1 MTQKGDTPK
10 STEALYCPR
19 ASCHSDTLPFTKD
32 PLTEEPTGAFWNLL
46 LILGRPLRIVYTSSN
61 CPFSGEGR
69 RVRGIVDLANPK
81 SGRWG
86 VWRLPVK
93 IWVPINLS
101 PTTLHPT
108 QEAPRATPTSAA
120 PRKGVGVGSGGVGG
134 GSKVH
139 GSLWG
144 KNSSSPFASSCPFLR
159 DSPASIHWPSWPPI
173 PTSGDQSSQRTF
185 DLPQSNPQLYFQN
198 LPREGRRKH

>member
-46 LILGRPLRIVYTSSN
+46 LILGRPLRIVYPSSN

-134 GSKVH
+134 G
-139 GSLWG
+139 
-144 KNSSSPFASSCPFLR
+144 
-159 DSPASIHWPSWPPI
+159 I
-173 PTSGDQSSQRTF
+173 QSSWVPVGKEFIQPLRQQLSFPQRQSSLHPLAF
-185 DLPQSNPQLYFQN
+185 LASHPNLWRSEQPKDL
-198 LPREGRRKH
+198 